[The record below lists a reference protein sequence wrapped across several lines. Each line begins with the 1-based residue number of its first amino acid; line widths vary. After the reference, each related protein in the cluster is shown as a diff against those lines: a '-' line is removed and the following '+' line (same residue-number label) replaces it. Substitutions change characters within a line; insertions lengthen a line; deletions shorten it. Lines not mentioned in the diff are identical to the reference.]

1 MPGHLIR
8 RLQQIS
14 FALFLNEAKAFDV
27 TPVQYAAL
35 VAINDHPGIDQ
46 TALCNMIAFDR
57 STIGG
62 VVGRL
67 QRKKLIN
74 RINGAHDRRTKSL
87 HITPAGRRL
96 IRDIAPAVR
105 STQRLILAP
114 LKAGQRSAFMAMLK
128 HLVHL
133 NNAHSRAPLRRK
145 RPGGEEHREPNDSPP
160 PLRGRL
166 IREADRE
173 GGVLLSPIC
182 CRAVARAIPLPNP
195 PPQGG
200 EGIDLAQIA
209 QRFTNSPA
217 APTPTAPLRRRWRP
231 RPARHLD
238 PSWRRRAR
246 HWRRRRESRRRSP
259 AR

>member
-1 MPGHLIR
+1 MFIVACDGRRMLMALRVGAGETGTEMAEPTGDKRLIEMPGHLIR

-96 IRDIAPAVR
+96 LRDVAPAVR

-114 LKAGQRSAFMAMLK
+114 LKAGQRGAFMAMLK

-133 NNAHSRAPLRRK
+133 NNAHSRAPLRAKETR
-145 RPGGEEHREPNDSPP
+145 RS
-160 PLRGRL
+160 
-166 IREADRE
+166 
-173 GGVLLSPIC
+173 
-182 CRAVARAIPLPNP
+182 ARACETVRI
-195 PPQGG
+195 
-200 EGIDLAQIA
+200 
-209 QRFTNSPA
+209 
-217 APTPTAPLRRRWRP
+217 
-231 RPARHLD
+231 
-238 PSWRRRAR
+238 
-246 HWRRRRESRRRSP
+246 SRRS
-259 AR
+259 